1 MAAFAR
7 LPPRLQQA
15 IVARLGWTTL
25 RPVQDLAGEAIL
37 DGKNAV
43 VLAPTAGGKTE
54 ASMFPVLGGLLT
66 SPPRAVGALYV
77 APIKAL
83 LNNQEDRLGL
93 YTEMIGLRRF
103 LWHGDVPQNERTAFL
118 RDPAELLMT
127 TPESLEVMLV
137 SPKVA
142 TQDLFADLRYV
153 VVDEVHAMAGTD
165 RGAHLMSVL
174 ERLAR
179 FTSHDIQRIGLSAT
193 VGNPAAILAWLQGSS
208 KRDAVVVDPPKT
220 PRPREVRMYLD
231 GTIDELAVRAAEQA
245 RGKKSLF
252 FCQSRAMTESVA
264 DRMRDRGTEVFVH
277 HSSVS
282 LEERRLAEEHF
293 ARGRDTAIVC
303 TSTLELGIDV
313 GDLDAVFQANA
324 PATVSSFLQRMGRT
338 GRREGT
344 TANTTFFCDDPE
356 SVLFAAAIVEL
367 AREGWVETIP
377 PQTRCWP
384 ALVHQLFA
392 RILQHGGVGRERAWE
407 QLARVTD
414 FGGVTP
420 AEYEEVIDYMLRRG
434 FLFEAG
440 GLLSLGDH
448 AERVYGRRNFMEL
461 YAVFSTPQY
470 YRVLT
475 GSGKEIGA
483 LEQDFVDDLVADM
496 TSFLLGGRAWLVSGI
511 NHQDRVVTVVPAPRG
526 KKPSWGGF
534 APKLIG
540 FEICQKVRRLLSSD
554 DELPYLAGDAAAAL
568 ASYRDDFRELL
579 RRTGNTLQV
588 DEHAV
593 RWWTFAG
600 GRINQTLRHALQQVG
615 GWKIVADNFHLRIE
629 GDGLSQDAVAKA
641 IAEIAAD
648 AFWTDLSIW
657 ERIIAALPP
666 YRLSKFQP
674 ALPPRF
680 QQEMIGRYLLDLDGT
695 RAFLTGRQGAVG
707 AADLLQEALARA
719 ARPAEPS
726 AEEPRREGAQPQL
739 PIRFIATLDGLVA
752 LCRELE
758 GLPSSLIALDVE
770 TTLFDRALCT
780 IQIGTPTFNAIVD
793 AMAVGDLSPLA
804 NVLEGAQVM
813 KVIHN
818 ATFERSVLRKVN
830 LTIGNIFDTLTTS
843 RRLRGRNTPGGHSLA
858 ACCRRELGIEL
869 DKTEQ
874 TSDWTRRPLTARQLA
889 YAAMDVELLL
899 ALAERFRAE
908 MLV

>member
-1 MAAFAR
+1 MGAFAR

-15 IVARLGWTTL
+15 IVSRLGWTSL
-25 RPVQDLAGEAIL
+25 RPVQELATGAIL
-37 DGKNAV
+37 DGKNCV

-54 ASMFPVLGGLLT
+54 ASMFPVLGGLLE
-66 SPPRAVGALYV
+66 SPPRSVGAIYV

-103 LWHGDVPQNERTAFL
+103 LWHGDIPQNERKTFL
-118 RDPAELLMT
+118 REPAELLMT

-137 SPKVA
+137 SPKVKTA
-142 TQDLFADLRYV
+142 ELFADLRYV
-153 VVDEVHAMAGTD
+153 VIDEVHAMAGTD

-179 FTSHDIQRIGLSAT
+179 FTQHDIQRIGLSAT
-193 VGNPAAILAWLQGSS
+193 VGNPHAILEWLRGSS
-208 KRDAVVVDPPKT
+208 EREGAVVDPPKT
-220 PRPREVRMYLD
+220 PQPREVRVHLD
-231 GTIDELAVRAAEQA
+231 GSIAELAVRAADRA

-252 FCQSRAMTESVA
+252 FCQSRATSEAVA
-264 DRMRDRGTEVFVH
+264 DRMRGRGTDVLVH

-282 LEERRLAEEHF
+282 LEERRLAEERF

-367 AREGWVETIP
+367 AREGWVESIA

-392 RILQHGGVGRERAWE
+392 MILQHGGVGRERAWE
-407 QLARVTD
+407 QLSRVPD
-414 FGGVTP
+414 FGGVAL
-420 AEYEEVIDYMLRRG
+420 AEYDDVVDYMLRRG

-440 GLLSLGDH
+440 GLLSLGDK
-448 AERVYGRRNFMEL
+448 AERVYGRKNFMEL

-470 YRVLT
+470 YRVVT
-475 GSGKEIGA
+475 TNGNEIGA
-483 LEQDFVDDLVADM
+483 LEQSFVDDLVAEM
-496 TSFLLGGRAWLVSGI
+496 TSFLLGGRAWLVSAI
-511 NHQDRVVTVVPAPRG
+511 SHPDRVVTVVPAPRG
-526 KKPSWGGF
+526 KKPTWGGF

-540 FEICQKVRRLLSSD
+540 FEICQRVRRLLESD
-554 DELPYLAGDAAAAL
+554 VELPYLADDAASAMTE
-568 ASYRDDFRELL
+568 YREDFRELL
-579 RRTGNTLQV
+579 RRTGHALQV

-600 GRINQTLRHALQQVG
+600 GRINQTLRYALQQVS

-629 GDGLSQDAVAKA
+629 GDGVTHQSVLLAIDTVAG
-641 IAEIAAD
+641 EV
-648 AFWTDLSIW
+648 FWSDFDVW
-657 ERIIAALPP
+657 ERIIASLPP

-680 QQEMIGRYLLDLDGT
+680 QQEMIGRYLLDLEGA
-695 RAFLTGRQGAVG
+695 RAFLTGRPGADG
-707 AADLLQEALARA
+707 AARLLHEALARA
-719 ARPAEPS
+719 AFPAEVPE
-726 AEEPRREGAQPQL
+726 APRPGAAQPQR
-739 PIRFIATLDGLVA
+739 PIRFVATFTALLELV
-752 LCRELE
+752 RELE
-758 GLPSSLIALDVE
+758 REPVIALDVE
-770 TTLFDRALCT
+770 TTLVDRDLCT
-780 IQIGTPTFNAIVD
+780 VQLGTRSFNAVVD
-793 AMAVGDLSPLA
+793 AMAVGDLAPLEA
-804 NVLEGAQVM
+804 ILDHGEIV

-818 ATFERSVLRKVN
+818 ATFERSVLRRMN
-830 LTIGNIFDTLTTS
+830 LSITNVFDTLQTS
-843 RRLRGRNTPGGHSLA
+843 RRLRGRNAAGGHSLA
-858 ACCRRELGIEL
+858 ACCRRELGLEL

-874 TSDWTRRPLTARQLA
+874 TSDWTRRPLSPRQLA
-889 YAAMDVELLL
+889 YAALDVEVLM
-899 ALAERFRAE
+899 ALHERFKAE